1 MKRIMKRLFIY
12 KMKTKYL
19 ITALINA
26 LPLIAISVVV
36 WQWPNTIKI
45 AFPPSL
51 PTSLGE
57 KLADSVPQNRIAP
70 PTESWQV
77 AKVTDGDTITV
88 QQGSRKERIRFCGTD
103 APEKSQPL
111 GQQSKANLQQLINQA
126 GGEVQLSIIESDRYG
141 RKVAEVFTV
150 LGDGS
155 EKFLQEEQVK
165 AGLSYHYAKYSSS
178 CPNRDAIIKAETLA
192 RDAHLGV
199 WSSNY
204 EKPWD
209 YRRAMRN

>member
-1 MKRIMKRLFIY
+1 
-12 KMKTKYL
+12 MKTKYL
-19 ITALINA
+19 ITALIKA
-26 LPLIAISVVV
+26 LPLIAIAVLV
-36 WQWPNTIKI
+36 WQWPNLRKT
-45 AFPPSL
+45 AQTPSL

-57 KLADSVPQNRIAP
+57 ELADEISQNRPAP
-70 PTESWQV
+70 LTESWKVLRV
-77 AKVTDGDTITV
+77 ADGDTITV
-88 QQGSRKERIRFCGTD
+88 VRGSVKEKIRFCGID

-111 GQQSKANLQQLINQA
+111 GQESKANLQQLINQA

-150 LGDGS
+150 LGDGK
-155 EKFLQEEQVK
+155 ERFLQEEQLK
-165 AGLSYHYAKYSSS
+165 SGLAYHYAKYSGN
-178 CPNRDAIIKAETLA
+178 CPNRDAIVKAEALA

-199 WSSNY
+199 WGSNY